1 MNDWMH
7 YRRYEGQ
14 TYRRSDFAVT
24 RVYYQRQPKGGIDV
38 YASGTVEGNR
48 EWMNLLPYLH
58 STPHDQEELE
68 SRVPAGTSIPVY
80 LFPDLKGRTR
90 VRVFEQTP
98 PAEAYYKATKTA
110 LNDALLGLALT
121 GGTIFVLLRL
131 RRPCFDQTVTP
142 LKGFPPIAR

>member
-1 MNDWMH
+1 
-7 YRRYEGQ
+7 
-14 TYRRSDFAVT
+14 
-24 RVYYQRQPKGGIDV
+24 VYYQRQPKGGIDV

-98 PAEAYYKATKTA
+98 PAEAYYNAAKTA

-121 GGTIFVLLRL
+121 GGIIFLLVRL
-131 RRPCFDQTVTP
+131 RRACFDQTVIALQDGP
-142 LKGFPPIAR
+142 SIAR